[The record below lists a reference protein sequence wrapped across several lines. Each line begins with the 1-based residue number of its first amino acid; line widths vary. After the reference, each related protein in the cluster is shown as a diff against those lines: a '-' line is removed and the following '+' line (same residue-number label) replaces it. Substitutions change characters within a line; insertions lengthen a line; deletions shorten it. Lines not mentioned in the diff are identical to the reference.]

1 VQSQAT
7 NPSTV
12 RQIVTAESTIQRV
25 AREAGLRP
33 DQLRGRVS
41 TQAVSGNISRLG
53 QNPLVAI
60 TVTGHARRPVQRAAN
75 DLARTVVFSDALA
88 GYARTKIQ
96 NLQLLVDQEKAALA
110 ALSRNLK
117 AQQAA
122 LGNASGLSTAEQLI
136 ALGQLNGL
144 LQQQLT
150 LQRVGVPAVQPD
162 VDTRAA
168 EPGPRLLAQVSGAA
182 GNPLFVTEL
191 LGALA
196 QEGAITTA
204 GGQAEVAETV
214 LPPTLRLTI
223 LRRLSFLP
231 EPALQAL
238 QSASILGDAAMLID
252 AGLDAPFSC
261 RQGICGACA
270 CQLTS
275 GEVEMAHNEVLEE
288 GDLAEGYIL
297 ACQALALTS
306 GVSITY

>member
-1 VQSQAT
+1 MTTVREPPRELPELDAERDVDLRRHWDTITTHWWLPAVGLVAGIVVGYLISLGGAQVYKAKATVYLGQPLSQGGVQVQSQAT

-12 RQIVTAESTIQRV
+12 RQLVTAESTIQRV
-25 AREAGLRP
+25 AREAGMRP

-110 ALSRNLK
+110 ALSTNLT

-150 LQRVGVPAVQPD
+150 TTDQLTTNQQQLALAKDVEAPQITSLAAATKTTARSRRNTVIVAALIGLLLGVIAALLYEPA
-162 VDTRAA
+162 TRAV
-168 EPGPRLLAQVSGAA
+168 RS
-182 GNPLFVTEL
+182 
-191 LGALA
+191 
-196 QEGAITTA
+196 
-204 GGQAEVAETV
+204 
-214 LPPTLRLTI
+214 R
-223 LRRLSFLP
+223 S
-231 EPALQAL
+231 
-238 QSASILGDAAMLID
+238 
-252 AGLDAPFSC
+252 
-261 RQGICGACA
+261 
-270 CQLTS
+270 
-275 GEVEMAHNEVLEE
+275 
-288 GDLAEGYIL
+288 
-297 ACQALALTS
+297 
-306 GVSITY
+306 